1 VSSQPVKRTIRGA
14 LAVTAVAVAFI
25 GSAPMVH
32 AQPSDASEAL
42 KKYTDLSHEAE
53 KLNEDHLKAQDGL
66 KAAEEALGKANADFT
81 TASAA
86 EDQAKAAEEQFRGQV
101 DLLTEASFQGA
112 RFSSLSALLVSQT
125 QQDFLNRMSAIRVLA
140 ADNSE
145 ALGKLSSAVTSADE
159 ARRAAVD
166 ARARAAKATD
176 DAAAAVRE
184 IDARKAA
191 LDGQIDEARRAYSSL
206 SGADKATL
214 GSNGDMGPVVLPA
227 GTDPAVNTAVQ
238 YALAQRGKPY
248 VFGSNGPNSWDCSSL
263 MQASYRQ
270 AGISIGRTT
279 YAQAAQGRAVSRNDV
294 KAGDLIIYYADQGHV
309 SMAID
314 NIRAVHAS
322 TEGVP
327 VRIANIES
335 IGPVNTIRR
344 IVG

>member
-1 VSSQPVKRTIRGA
+1 MSSQPVKRTIRGA

-206 SGADKATL
+206 SGADKVTL